1 MEKIIVILAVMQLLS
16 YLAMVAGLVFNKDRL
31 VKLSLGAC
39 ITFGGLAIILGVI
52 KQLIIM

>member
-1 MEKIIVILAVMQLLS
+1 MEKIIVILLVMQLLS
-16 YLAMVAGLVFNKDRL
+16 YLAMVAGMVFNKDGL

-39 ITFGGLAIILGVI
+39 MTFGGLAIILGVI